1 MFIFTIAIQQPSCAQ
16 VETAK
21 SVCVMNTVTGK
32 VVFSQNADE
41 RLPMAS
47 TTKIMT
53 LITALQ
59 NSNPDDVV
67 KVSRYAAYQEGS
79 SAYLKPDALITM
91 RDLCYGLMLNSG
103 NDAAVAIAEHISKNE
118 EEFALLMNDTAK
130 KMGVKDTNFVNPNGL
145 HDDNHYTTA
154 YELAKITRY
163 ALKND
168 IFREIVSSKM
178 YTATMTLSDGT
189 KTEIEYINHNRL
201 IKEVDGCIGVKT
213 GFTKTAGRCL
223 VSAVD
228 RDGMQYI
235 IVTLNDSDDWN
246 THKKLY
252 EEITNKS
259 RKKLVVKTGD
269 CMKHIISG
277 KKECSLV
284 ADSDFVV
291 YVEDGR
297 GTDFE
302 VIKHVPDTINFP
314 INAGE
319 KMGYLEII
327 SNDETIGAVNIVA
340 NSDFLPDGE
349 SHVHNCFMFTLMNIL
364 RNII

>member
-1 MFIFTIAIQQPSCAQ
+1 M
-16 VETAK
+16 
-21 SVCVMNTVTGK
+21 G
-32 VVFSQNADE
+32 
-41 RLPMAS
+41 MAS

-53 LITALQ
+53 ALVAIENCDLNKIITVSKDAQ
-59 NSNPDDVV
+59 N
-67 KVSRYAAYQEGS
+67 QEGS
-79 SAYLKPDALITM
+79 SIYLRAGDQIPLI
-91 RDLCYGLMLNSG
+91 DLLYGLMLNSG

-118 EEFALLMNDTAK
+118 EQFALLMNDTAK
-130 KMGVKDTNFVNPNGL
+130 KLGVKDTNFVNPNGL

-163 ALKND
+163 ALKSD
-168 IFREIVSSKM
+168 MFREIVSSKM

-213 GFTKTAGRCL
+213 GFTKAAGRCL

-252 EEITNKS
+252 EEIADNS

-269 CMKHIISG
+269 CMKHIISE

-284 ADSDFVV
+284 AGSDFIV
-291 YVEDGR
+291 YVENGH

-302 VIKHVPDTINFP
+302 VIKHVPETIDFP
-314 INAGE
+314 LNAGE
-319 KMGYLEII
+319 KVGYLEII
-327 SNDETIGAVNIVA
+327 SDDEVIGNVDIIA
-340 NSDFLPDGE
+340 NSDFSPDGE
-349 SHVHNCFMFTLMNIL
+349 ARVHNCFMFTLMNIL